1 MTQVFWVALGGA
13 AGSVARFLSSQ
24 WIHALAGRGFPY
36 GTLFVN
42 VSGSLVM
49 GFLYALLVDRMAL
62 GPEWRAL
69 LMVGFL
75 GGFTTFSAF
84 SMETVNLLAA
94 HEFAK
99 AAANIALSLVLC
111 LGGAWLGL
119 LLGRQL

>member
-1 MTQVFWVALGGA
+1 MGGA
-13 AGSVARFLSSQ
+13 AGSVLRHLSSQ
-24 WIHALAGRGFPY
+24 WIHTLAGRGFPY

-42 VSGSLVM
+42 VSGSLAM

-69 LMVGFL
+69 LIVGFL

-84 SMETVNLLAA
+84 SMETVHLLVAQQY
-94 HEFAK
+94 AK
-99 AAANIALSLVLC
+99 ATANVMVSLVLC

-119 LLGRQL
+119 ILGRQL